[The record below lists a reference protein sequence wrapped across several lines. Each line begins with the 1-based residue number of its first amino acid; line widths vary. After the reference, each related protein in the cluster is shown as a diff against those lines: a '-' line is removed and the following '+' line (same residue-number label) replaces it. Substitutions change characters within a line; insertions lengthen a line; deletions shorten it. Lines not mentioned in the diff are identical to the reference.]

1 VSRRRAIATLLLI
14 ACFGSAI
21 TVAGGVERSVSSVA
35 ATAQRA
41 AAGGFAG
48 GDERRL
54 SARAAR
60 AADNANLRALERSR
74 TVRGAL
80 RRALLSGAIDL
91 ATHDRLRRIW
101 WTAGQARAQLGGRRR
116 AELGAVIDA
125 TARLASQR
133 RLTAGRLQPVFL
145 TLRRNRDFWTRAP
158 LPAPAQRFVFG
169 RDPVTFQYYA
179 GRGLQIQPLASFGRA
194 NALAQPC
201 LKHIAGVRCR
211 PRALRRLLDRMLEL
225 GSTRGDFLAWEY
237 EFSYGRGAPPWVS
250 GMTQATGAQALARG
264 RVVLHDQRYGAAA
277 RRALGAFE
285 APPPVGVA
293 VGAPG
298 GARYTMYSFD
308 PALRILNG
316 ELQAVIGLR
325 DTATLLG
332 NGRAWGLYVRG
343 ERAARRAV
351 RGFDTG
357 AWSLYSQSGR
367 ESTLSYHRLLDGFLR
382 GLCRRTKVAV
392 YCTTGARFARYVR
405 EPPRVQIARVRGARA
420 RRASAIRFSL
430 SKVSRVRVL
439 VWGRRGI
446 ELRRSLL
453 LARGVHSLSWV
464 PPVRGRHR
472 LQIVAT
478 GPAGTR
484 AVVKRTLRALPAPR

>member
-1 VSRRRAIATLLLI
+1 VSRRRAIASLLLL

-35 ATAQRA
+35 VA
-41 AAGGFAG
+41 ASNVARSGVLG

-60 AADNANLRALERSR
+60 AADRADRRALERSR

-80 RRALLSGAIDL
+80 RRALLSGAIDV

-101 WTAGQARAQLGGRRR
+101 WTAGRARARLGGGRG
-116 AELGAVIDA
+116 AELGAVIAA

-133 RLTAGRLQPVFL
+133 RLTAGRLEPVFL

-158 LPAPAQRFVFG
+158 LPVPAQRMEFG

-179 GRGLQIQPLASFGRA
+179 GRGLQIQPLASFGHA

-201 LKHIAGVRCR
+201 LKHTSRARCR

-237 EFSYGRGAPPWVS
+237 EFGFGRGAPPWVS
-250 GMTQATGAQALARG
+250 GMTQATAAQALARG
-264 RVVLHDQRYGAAA
+264 RVVLHDKRYGVAA

-285 APPPVGVA
+285 HPPPLGVA

-332 NGRAWGLYVRG
+332 SGRAWGLYARG
-343 ERAARRAV
+343 ERVARRAV

-357 AWSLYSQSGR
+357 AWSLYSQNGR
-367 ESTLSYHRLLDGFLR
+367 ESTLGYHRLVDGFLL
-382 GLCRRTKVAV
+382 GLCRRTKTPV
-392 YCTTGARFARYVR
+392 YCTTAQRFARYVR
-405 EPPRVQIARVRGARA
+405 EPPRIEVARVRGARA

-430 SKVSRVRVL
+430 SKVSRVSVV

-446 ELRRSLL
+446 ELRRSLQ
-453 LARGVHSLSWV
+453 LARGRHSLSWV

-484 AVVKRTLRALPAPR
+484 AVVKRTLRALPARR